1 MQEVGCVPWA
11 GFQGS
16 QDIPG
21 GRNRPQSILQATICM
36 HSVSSF
42 ACPHL
47 CLQEAK
53 EQKAELSAQMETMKL
68 EMMGNHY
75 HSTGN
80 SLFGEVS
87 STLVGI
93 RVTLSR

>member
-1 MQEVGCVPWA
+1 M
-11 GFQGS
+11 
-16 QDIPG
+16 
-21 GRNRPQSILQATICM
+21 
-36 HSVSSF
+36 
-42 ACPHL
+42 